1 MNVST
6 LDISS
11 GISASAQAI
20 AEALGITE
28 YESLNGVLWLYTDSS
43 HKAGFAIGLSNKQVF
58 AVYNGNFTD
67 GSGNILDTLGNTLYY
82 VKKDNFTLFGS
93 SASGSTLCKGF
104 VKGHDAN
111 GVQTLGCFSKSQG
124 STYYG
129 FIWDKDTDSYGST
142 PLNNAFCRAG
152 YPAFSLVLCPI
163 FNEKTGFYA
172 DDGAYF
178 VARMPSSLAI
188 AGAQYAIAMG
198 DAELALWTNG
208 TNVNYFN
215 FAFDVTE

>member
-1 MNVST
+1 MNVSA

-11 GISASAQAI
+11 GISANAQAI

-28 YESLNGVLWLYTDSS
+28 YEVLNGVLWLYTDAS
-43 HKAGFAIGLSNKQVF
+43 HKAGFIIDINSKRIY
-58 AVYNGNFTD
+58 AVYNGTWTD
-67 GSGNILDTLGNTLYY
+67 GAGNVLDTLGNTMYY
-82 VKKDNFTLFGS
+82 VKKDNFALFGS
-93 SASGSTLCKGF
+93 SATSSLLCKGF

-111 GVQTLGCFSKSQG
+111 GAQTLGCITLTWGETHYG
-124 STYYG
+124 S
-129 FIWDKDTDSYGST
+129 IWDKDTDSYGAT
-142 PLNNAFCRAG
+142 TLNSNFCRCG

-178 VARMPSSLAI
+178 TARMPLSITST
-188 AGAQYAIAMG
+188 GARYAITMG
-198 DAELALWTNG
+198 DAEITLWTNG
-208 TNVNYFN
+208 TNVSYVN